1 MLVEP
6 FLVPFAAILGA
17 LIGSFL
23 NVLILRLP
31 NEESVVYP
39 GSKCPECQSPIAWYD
54 NVPVVS
60 WLILGGKCR
69 RCKAGISAQ
78 YPLVEIAVA
87 VLWGLS
93 AWYYGANLTAAAAA
107 VFGTILLGIALTDA
121 RHYIIPDE
129 FTLGGLVLGL
139 LLSFRGGL
147 AGLLEAVIG
156 AAVGFAVLYGVAVV
170 GEKVF
175 GKEAMGGGDIKMM
188 AMVGSFVG
196 WQGVLLTIF
205 GGSLLGTLIFVPL
218 QLKEKRLVPFGI
230 FLAAAAA
237 IVFVAGEAVID
248 WYWGLVVG

>member
-1 MLVEP
+1 M
-6 FLVPFAAILGA
+6 VPFAALLGA
-17 LIGSFL
+17 LIGSFV

-39 GSKCPECQSPIAWYD
+39 GSKCPKCQTPIAWYD
-54 NVPVVS
+54 NVPVIS

-69 RCKAGISAQ
+69 NCKAGISAQ
-78 YPLVEIAVA
+78 YPLVEITVA

-93 AWYYGANLTAAAAA
+93 AWYYEASLTAAAAA
-107 VFGTILLGIALTDA
+107 VFGTILLGIAVTDA

-129 FTLGGLVLGL
+129 FTVGGLVLGL
-139 LLSFRGGL
+139 VLSFRGGL
-147 AGLLEAVIG
+147 AGLLEAVVG

-218 QLKEKRLVPFGI
+218 ALKEKRLVPFGI

-237 IVFVAGEAVID
+237 IVFVAGDAMIE